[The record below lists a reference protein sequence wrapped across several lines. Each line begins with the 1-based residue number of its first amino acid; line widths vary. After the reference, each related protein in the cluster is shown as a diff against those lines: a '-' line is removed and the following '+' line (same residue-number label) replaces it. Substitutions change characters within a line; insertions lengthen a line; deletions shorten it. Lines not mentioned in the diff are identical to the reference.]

1 MSSSGSIFRCHRF
14 SVAEASH
21 FPLCNSLTCYRC
33 YLQLQTFI
41 MLQAHFIFAVSCLH
55 LPMQMAE
62 EAAWPVFCFIC
73 VSFIVAIC
81 KIWPDFFFMSVFPQ
95 SPLVW
100 SEYRKLLVH
109 PVRCEDI
116 LALRAGFTCCWC
128 LAVCPCNP
136 TLSHP
141 HLMCLVTPKAVVL
154 VRAAVNRLHTVSTVF
169 RLTSVGPEGCVQS
182 QFSVQPCELSCCQIQ
197 LSWSPW
203 PMVTPPIIQ
212 GLAPD
217 KLYWHWF

>member
-81 KIWPDFFFMSVFPQ
+81 KIWPDFFFYVCLSTITSCLVGIQKIVSSPSKMWRYSSSSCRFHLLLMS
-95 SPLVW
+95 
-100 SEYRKLLVH
+100 
-109 PVRCEDI
+109 
-116 LALRAGFTCCWC
+116 GC
-128 LAVCPCNP
+128 LS
-136 TLSHP
+136 LQSHP
-141 HLMCLVTPKAVVL
+141 LPPSPD
-154 VRAAVNRLHTVSTVF
+154 VSCH
-169 RLTSVGPEGCVQS
+169 SQS
-182 QFSVQPCELSCCQIQ
+182 CSLGQSCCKSPPYCIHCLQTD
-197 LSWSPW
+197 LCWSWRLCSVP
-203 PMVTPPIIQ
+203 V
-212 GLAPD
+212 
-217 KLYWHWF
+217 